1 VSLATAARNLDA
13 ETFHPY
19 REERGE
25 NMEQSG
31 PVQTGETLNPRLPAS
46 NALRAN
52 LNKHM
57 TLNHKVFLESLPS
70 GLNTGLN

>member
-1 VSLATAARNLDA
+1 
-13 ETFHPY
+13 
-19 REERGE
+19 
-25 NMEQSG
+25 MEQSG